1 MLNRI
6 GERAERTG
14 NVAWALRAAEM
25 RLALPFSRPVLD
37 DLRHEL
43 AHLRAR
49 MK

>member
-14 NVAWALRAAEM
+14 NVAWALRAAEL
-25 RLALPFSRPVLD
+25 RLALPFARPVLD
-37 DLRHEL
+37 ELRHAL

-49 MK
+49 MN